1 VRRITVTTA
10 IAAVAIIA
18 AGCGGGD
25 NGSQSA
31 GGGQKVAL
39 SAPADGRTKFEPAKL
54 TAKAGKVTIDFD
66 NPSSV
71 PHAVTLEGD
80 GVDASSG
87 TVTNAK
93 TSVTADLKPGTYEYY
108 CPVSDHHEEGMEG
121 RLTVR

>member
-1 VRRITVTTA
+1 VRRITVAAAAAA
-10 IAAVAIIA
+10 ILA

-25 NGSQSA
+25 SGSQSA
-31 GGGQKVAL
+31 GGGQKLGL
-39 SAPADGRTKFEPAKL
+39 SAPADGGTRFEPAKL
-54 TAKAGKVTIDFD
+54 TAKAGKLTIDFD

-71 PHAVTLEGD
+71 PHAVTLEGN
-80 GVDASSG
+80 GVDESSG

-108 CPVSDHHEEGMEG
+108 CPVADHHAEGMEG